1 MLYLSSPSSPMLA
14 LLLQQNAIEHDS
26 GCDYPRELGHAI
38 NQTEAIG
45 TYFKGDREKELVL
58 EFAQ

>member
-1 MLYLSSPSSPMLA
+1 MLA